1 MRAVEYDAF
10 GPAHV
15 LEVRDVAEP
24 PVCGAD
30 EIAVRVRAASVNPKD
45 TFVRKGRFVA
55 MTGTTFPRRA
65 GYDWSGTVTDAGA
78 DVTGFAAGDLAYGM
92 LNGWAGGA
100 CAEAIVVKA
109 SEAVRAP
116 RSISLVSAAAIP
128 LAALTALQAL
138 VDEAGLE
145 AGRRVLVNGASGG
158 VGAFGVQL
166 AHHLGAHV
174 TAVAS
179 GANEETC
186 RDLGADAF
194 VDYTQRPNVPE
205 GPPFDVI
212 FDVFGALRFEECAH
226 ALTASGLMVT
236 TVPTASNLAAVSMT
250 ATAGSGERR
259 MKLVVVTSRAADL
272 TTMAELVDRGAVTA
286 VIDRIYPLAEIRR
299 AHEHVETKHTR
310 GKVVVDVVLD
320 HA

>member
-24 PVCGAD
+24 PLCGAD

-109 SEAVRAP
+109 SEAARAP

-145 AGRRVLVNGASGG
+145 AGRRVLVNVATTPVITTRSSCRRMLISRFTSGCGCDSTWTRSFTWAS
-158 VGAFGVQL
+158 
-166 AHHLGAHV
+166 
-174 TAVAS
+174 TATLN
-179 GANEETC
+179 GC
-186 RDLGADAF
+186 RA
-194 VDYTQRPNVPE
+194 R
-205 GPPFDVI
+205 
-212 FDVFGALRFEECAH
+212 ALR
-226 ALTASGLMVT
+226 
-236 TVPTASNLAAVSMT
+236 
-250 ATAGSGERR
+250 
-259 MKLVVVTSRAADL
+259 
-272 TTMAELVDRGAVTA
+272 
-286 VIDRIYPLAEIRR
+286 
-299 AHEHVETKHTR
+299 
-310 GKVVVDVVLD
+310 
-320 HA
+320 